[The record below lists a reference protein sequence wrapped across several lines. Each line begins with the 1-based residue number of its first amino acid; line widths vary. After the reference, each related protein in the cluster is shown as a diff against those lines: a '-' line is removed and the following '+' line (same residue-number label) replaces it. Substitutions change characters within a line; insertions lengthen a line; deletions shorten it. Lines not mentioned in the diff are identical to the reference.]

1 MLAGPFLIFLT
12 GHGGGL
18 AERMALYP
26 LIIWLIAFGSSMRK
40 LRANCIPESI
50 QKGDSST
57 VSRGQAKVT
66 LSYGADED

>member
-1 MLAGPFLIFLT
+1 LAWEISPRHVGEAHKKGETFFDPAPFV
-12 GHGGGL
+12 
-18 AERMALYP
+18 M
-26 LIIWLIAFGSSMRK
+26 IAFGSSMRK
-40 LRANCIPESI
+40 LRANFIPESI